1 MVKSQTM
8 ALYLTLTRTSSSII
22 SRRETV
28 IKAEK
33 GTQSAA
39 LGLDMGLAEKQH
51 SISSKD
57 NESGKSDTGNYT
69 GRLGKG
75 VFSRLVWLL

>member
-1 MVKSQTM
+1 M
-8 ALYLTLTRTSSSII
+8 
-22 SRRETV
+22 